1 MHAIQYVPLILAG
14 IVLLLFGGD
23 FLVRGGA
30 ALARLWRLPNLLV
43 GLTIVAFGTSAP
55 ELVVSVQSALTG
67 APGLAVGNI
76 VGSNIAN
83 FLLVLGLPALFGTIH
98 TTTPGLR
105 RNAIFALL
113 AAVALIVIA
122 WDRQITLTE
131 GWILLAAIVGYVAL
145 LGLQARKATGD
156 PTLAELTDIEHMDG
170 LPKTLPS
177 ILLAL
182 AGGLVALPVGAQ
194 MIVTGGIAAAQDLHV
209 EPALIGLT
217 AVALGTSLPELAT
230 VVMAS
235 VRRQADLAIGNV
247 LGSNIFNVFRHV
259 AGNFREFLCARL
271 LGHARCQRPD
281 RCHRASETPDH
292 PRPRRPALRGLSRL
306 YRRARPVRP
315 GLMPR
320 RIGPSGRDRRLRH
333 QQMLDKTPV

>member
-14 IVLLLFGGD
+14 IILLLFGGD

-105 RNAIFALL
+105 RNAMFALL
-113 AAVALIVIA
+113 AAIALVGVA
-122 WDRQITLTE
+122 WDRQVTLTE
-131 GWILLAAIVGYVAL
+131 SWILLGAIVGYVTL
-145 LGLQARKATGD
+145 LGLQARKATDD

-182 AGGLVALPVGAQ
+182 GGGLIALPVGAQ
-194 MIVTGGIAAAQDLHV
+194 MIVAGGVAAAQDLHV

-247 LGSNIFNVFRHV
+247 LGSNIFNVFAVGGATGMAAHLTGIPLRIPESFFV
-259 AGNFREFLCARL
+259 LDFWVMLGASVLIAAIVLLKRPITRALGGMLFLGYLGYIAILARSAM
-271 LGHARCQRPD
+271 G
-281 RCHRASETPDH
+281 
-292 PRPRRPALRGLSRL
+292 
-306 YRRARPVRP
+306 
-315 GLMPR
+315 
-320 RIGPSGRDRRLRH
+320 
-333 QQMLDKTPV
+333 

>member
-83 FLLVLGLPALFGTIH
+83 FLLVLGLPALFGTIY

-105 RNAIFALL
+105 RNAIFALG
-113 AAVALIVIA
+113 AAIVLIVFG
-122 WDRQITLTE
+122 WDREISLQE
-131 GWILLAAIVGYVAL
+131 SGILLAAIVGYVAL
-145 LGLQARKATGD
+145 LGIQARKNSDD

-182 AGGLVALPVGAQ
+182 AGGLIALPLGAQ
-194 MIVTGGIAAAQDLHV
+194 MIVTGGIAAARDLHV

-247 LGSNIFNVFRHV
+247 LGSNIFNVFAVGGATGLAASLSGHTLPIAENFFLLDFWV
-259 AGNFREFLCARL
+259 MLGASVVIAGLVL
-271 LGHARCQRPD
+271 LQRPIT
-281 RCHRASETPDH
+281 RVIG
-292 PRPRRPALRGLSRL
+292 ALLCVGYFGYIAVL
-306 YRRARPVRP
+306 ARSA
-315 GLMPR
+315 MA
-320 RIGPSGRDRRLRH
+320 
-333 QQMLDKTPV
+333 